1 MHDLRCSRA
10 EEMYNRILAERVHE
24 LKEAQE
30 GVDHMCREMEQLYND
45 GIEMG
50 EKRGE
55 KRGELKAKKEMAVS
69 LAAEGMKAEQIARL
83 TKVSVGEVQKWI
95 NERLSLV

>member
-45 GIEMG
+45 GIEVG
-50 EKRGE
+50 EKS
-55 KRGELKAKKEMAVS
+55 GELKAKKEMAVS
-69 LAAEGMKAEQIARL
+69 LAAEGMKAERIARL
-83 TKVSVGEVQKWI
+83 VKVSVEEVQKWI
-95 NERLSLV
+95 NESLSLV